1 MIEDKWL
8 SDQLGIK
15 SFFLK
20 KNFNTNLK
28 KIKNL
33 KNKFFFVTC
42 KVGTKSKYNK
52 ILIKSNFS
60 LIEKNIIFKKKIVK
74 NKKKLSFI
82 RLAKR
87 GDQRQILQIASEAF
101 VNSRFFKDANI
112 LKKKAIKL
120 KRNWV
125 KNYFLGKRGDKM
137 YVSFQKKKLL
147 DLFL

>member
-60 LIEKNIIFKKKIVK
+60 LIEKNIIFKKK
-74 NKKKLSFI
+74 
-82 RLAKR
+82 
-87 GDQRQILQIASEAF
+87 
-101 VNSRFFKDANI
+101 
-112 LKKKAIKL
+112 
-120 KRNWV
+120 
-125 KNYFLGKRGDKM
+125 
-137 YVSFQKKKLL
+137 
-147 DLFL
+147 